1 MRRAQPTDAVKASH
15 NVRVFHASARQQ
27 QGAAAHLR
35 GQRPTKAWKTGRRAE
50 PETIIPEETKAGTE
64 GNASGSGPDRT
75 GFENPT
81 GREGED
87 EKGGSRHSG
96 KTGTVKIRKTG
107 ERFSNELEDE
117 QAAGPDGRNGKPRI
131 AGSLARGALAAG
143 RTALGHN
150 RGNRDEGESSL
161 ESRSRSEAGR
171 AIANAAGRA
180 IYDKGHAA
188 RATGKPAGKAVGK
201 AAKSVASTNKAA
213 HTAGSTAARSVQ
225 AVYRRSVRTF
235 ESARTMA
242 TTAVAALT
250 TTPVLAGMLAVAMIA
265 ALMLSLLM
273 PATATATCGYGSVK
287 VPDQAQPWV
296 DEAATSS
303 GLDKPLIAAIM
314 SQESGFRPDAYAD
327 DSNGGTWGL
336 MQMNRSVWRG
346 MHPQGA
352 DRTPPEG
359 ITDPMTHAHYGGI
372 YLKNRMQGVKALK
385 ASHPDAAF
393 AQLSDEDALVIAHN
407 AGEGNLMRYPNIPQS
422 TQKYLENVHRMTG
435 GGESCNVDEGA
446 TVGRLSPPLVMNSDG
461 YHVNVEATGTDQ
473 SSATYERFQC
483 TWWAF
488 IRRRQ
493 IGKPVD
499 PYMGNGGFWAD
510 KARSLGMSVGG
521 GPRPG
526 DAISF
531 RPGVHG
537 SSPAYGHVAIVE
549 QVNDD
554 GSIIISQSG
563 TGWMAVVIETITAQ
577 QLQDMGDGVVFI
589 H

>member
-1 MRRAQPTDAVKASH
+1 MRRAQPTGAVKASR
-15 NVRVFHASARQQ
+15 NVRVFHASAQQQ

-35 GQRPTKAWKTGRRAE
+35 GQHPTKARKTGMKAQ
-50 PETIIPEETKAGTE
+50 PETVIPEETTAGTE
-64 GNASGSGPDRT
+64 SNASGSGPGDT
-75 GFENPT
+75 GLADHA
-81 GREGED
+81 GRETED
-87 EKGGSRHSG
+87 GSKVRKNA
-96 KTGTVKIRKTG
+96 KTGKIRKIG
-107 ERFSNELEDE
+107 ERFSDKPKYTE
-117 QAAGPDGRNGKPRI
+117 ADGANNRKGRLRI
-131 AGSLARGALAAG
+131 TGSLARSVLAAG
-143 RTALGHN
+143 RTTIGWN
-150 RGNRDEGESSL
+150 EGSRNDGEESL
-161 ESRSRSEAGR
+161 ESRSRSEAGH
-171 AIANAAGRA
+171 AIATAAGKT
-180 IYDKGHAA
+180 IYSNGYAA
-188 RATGKPAGKAVGK
+188 RNIGKSAGKTAGK
-201 AAKSVASTNKAA
+201 AAKSVASTSKTV
-213 HTAGSTAARSVQ
+213 HTAGSTIARSVQ
-225 AVYRRSVRTF
+225 TVYRSAARTF
-235 ESARTMA
+235 ESVKTMA
-242 TTAVAALT
+242 ATAVAALT
-250 TTPVLAGMLAVAMIA
+250 TAPVLAGVLTVAMIA

-273 PATATATCGYGSVK
+273 PATATASCGYGSVK

-296 DEAATSS
+296 DEAATTS

-336 MQMNRSVWRG
+336 LQMNRSVWRG
-346 MHPQGA
+346 VHPQGA
-352 DRTPPEG
+352 DQTPPEG

-372 YLKNRMQGVKALK
+372 YLKNRMNGVKDLK

-393 AQLSDEDALVIAHN
+393 AQLSDEDALIVAHN
-407 AGEGNLMRYPNIPQS
+407 AGEGNLMKYPNIPQT

-435 GGESCNVDEGA
+435 GGQSCNVDEGA

-510 KARSLGMSVGG
+510 KATSLGMSVGG

-563 TGWMAVVIETITAQ
+563 TGWMTVVIETISAQ
-577 QLQDMGDGVVFI
+577 QLQAMGDGVVFI

>member
-1 MRRAQPTDAVKASH
+1 MRRAQPTGAVKASR
-15 NVRVFHASARQQ
+15 NVRVFHASAQQQ

-35 GQRPTKAWKTGRRAE
+35 GQHPTKARKTGMKAE
-50 PETIIPEETKAGTE
+50 PETVIPEETTAGTE
-64 GNASGSGPDRT
+64 SNASGSGPNDT
-75 GFENPT
+75 GLADHA
-81 GREGED
+81 GRED
-87 EKGGSRHSG
+87 A
-96 KTGTVKIRKTG
+96 KTGKIRKIG
-107 ERFSNELEDE
+107 GRFSNKPKYTE
-117 QAAGPDGRNGKPRI
+117 ADGANKRKGKLRI
-131 AGSLARGALAAG
+131 TGSLARGALAAG
-143 RTALGHN
+143 RTAIGRN
-150 RGNRDEGESSL
+150 GGSRNDGEESL
-161 ESRSRSEAGR
+161 ESRSRSEAGH
-171 AIANAAGRA
+171 AIATAAGKT
-180 IYDKGHAA
+180 IYGKGHSAK
-188 RATGKPAGKAVGK
+188 TIGKPAGRTAGK
-201 AAKSVASTNKAA
+201 AAKSVASTNKAV
-213 HTAGSTAARSVQ
+213 HTAGLTAARSAQ
-225 AVYRRSVRTF
+225 TVYRRAVQTF
-235 ESARTMA
+235 ESVKTMA
-242 TTAVAALT
+242 ATAVAALT
-250 TTPVLAGMLAVAMIA
+250 TAPVLAGVLAVAMIA

-273 PATATATCGYGSVK
+273 PATATASCGYGSVK

-296 DEAATSS
+296 DEAATAS

-336 MQMNRSVWRG
+336 LQMNRSVWRG
-346 MHPQGA
+346 VHPQGA
-352 DRTPPEG
+352 DQTPPEG

-372 YLKNRMQGVKALK
+372 YLKNRMNGVKALK
-385 ASHPDAAF
+385 ASHLGAAF
-393 AQLSDEDALVIAHN
+393 AQLSDEDALIVAHN
-407 AGEGNLMRYPNIPQS
+407 AGEGNLMNYPDIPQS
-422 TQKYLENVHRMTG
+422 TRKYLENVHRMTG
-435 GGESCNVDEGA
+435 GGQSCNVDEGA
-446 TVGRLSPPLVMNSDG
+446 TVGKLSPPLVMNSDG

-499 PYMGNGGFWAD
+499 LYMGNGGFWAD
-510 KARSLGMSVGG
+510 KARSLGMGVGG

-577 QLQDMGDGVVFI
+577 QLQAMGDGVVFI

>member
-1 MRRAQPTDAVKASH
+1 M
-15 NVRVFHASARQQ
+15 
-27 QGAAAHLR
+27 
-35 GQRPTKAWKTGRRAE
+35 
-50 PETIIPEETKAGTE
+50 KAGTE
-64 GNASGSGPDRT
+64 GNASGSGPGDT
-75 GFENPT
+75 GLADHAGRKTEDGSK
-81 GREGED
+81 GRENA
-87 EKGGSRHSG
+87 
-96 KTGTVKIRKTG
+96 KTDKTRKAG
-107 ERFSNELEDE
+107 DRFSDKLKDTE
-117 QAAGPDGRNGKPRI
+117 ADGTNRRNRKLRI
-131 AGSLARGALAAG
+131 TDSLTRGALANSRTEMG
-143 RTALGHN
+143 RN
-150 RGNRDEGESSL
+150 EGNRNDGEDAF
-161 ESRSRSEAGR
+161 ESRSRSEAGH
-171 AIANAAGRA
+171 AIATAAGKT
-180 IYDKGHAA
+180 IYNKGHSV
-188 RATGKPAGKAVGK
+188 RNIGKPAGSTAGK
-201 AAKSVASTNKAA
+201 ASKSVASTNNAV
-213 HTAGSTAARSVQ
+213 HTAGSTAVRSVQ
-225 AVYRRSVRTF
+225 AIYRRAVQTF
-235 ESARTMA
+235 ESVKTMA
-242 TTAVAALT
+242 ATAVAALT
-250 TTPVLAGMLAVAMIA
+250 TAPVLAGVLAVAMIA

-273 PATATATCGYGSVK
+273 PATATASCGYGSVK

-296 DEAATSS
+296 DEAATAS

-336 MQMNRSVWRG
+336 LQMNRSVWRG
-346 MHPQGA
+346 VHPQGA
-352 DRTPPEG
+352 DQTPPEG
-359 ITDPMTHAHYGGI
+359 ITDPMTHAHYGGT
-372 YLKNRMQGVKALK
+372 YLKNRMNGVKDLK
-385 ASHPDAAF
+385 ASHPGAAF
-393 AQLSDEDALVIAHN
+393 AQLSDEDALIIAHN
-407 AGEGNLMRYPNIPQS
+407 AGEGNLMKYPSIPQS

-435 GGESCNVDEGA
+435 GGQSCNVDEGA

-510 KARSLGMSVGG
+510 KARSLGMSVGE

-563 TGWMAVVIETITAQ
+563 TGWMAVVIETITVQ
-577 QLQDMGDGVVFI
+577 QLQAMGDGVIFI

>member
-1 MRRAQPTDAVKASH
+1 MRRAQPTGAVKVSQ

-27 QGAAAHLR
+27 QGAADHLR
-35 GQRPTKAWKTGRRAE
+35 GQDPMKAQKTGRQAE
-50 PETIIPEETKAGTE
+50 PETIIPEETNAGTE
-64 GNASGSGPDRT
+64 SNASGSGPGDT
-75 GFENPT
+75 GLEDHA
-81 GREGED
+81 GRKTED
-87 EKGGSRHSG
+87 GSKVGKDVKTG
-96 KTGTVKIRKTG
+96 KTS
-107 ERFSNELEDE
+107 ERFSDE
-117 QAAGPDGRNGKPRI
+117 PKDTETDGANRRTRKLRI
-131 AGSLARGALAAG
+131 TGSLTRGTLAAS
-143 RTALGHN
+143 RTAIGQN
-150 RGNRDEGESSL
+150 KGDWNDREDAF
-161 ESRSRSEAGR
+161 ESRSRSEAGHV
-171 AIANAAGRA
+171 IATAAGRA
-180 IYDKGHAA
+180 VYNKGHSV
-188 RATGKPAGKAVGK
+188 RNVGK
-201 AAKSVASTNKAA
+201 SARKTTEKATKSVASTNKAI

-225 AVYRRSVRTF
+225 TVYRSAAQTF
-235 ESARTMA
+235 ESVKTMA
-242 TTAVAALT
+242 ATAVATLT
-250 TTPVLAGMLAVAMIA
+250 TAPVLAGVLAVAMIA

-273 PATATATCGYGSVK
+273 PAAATASCGYDSVK

-296 DEAATSS
+296 DEAATAS

-336 MQMNRSVWRG
+336 LQMNRSVWRG
-346 MHPQGA
+346 VHPQGA
-352 DRTPPEG
+352 DQTPPEG

-372 YLKNRMQGVKALK
+372 YLKNRMQGVKTLK
-385 ASHPDAAF
+385 ASHPGAAF
-393 AQLSDEDALVIAHN
+393 AQLSDEDALIIAHN
-407 AGEGNLMRYPNIPQS
+407 AGEGNLMNYPDIPQS
-422 TQKYLENVHRMTG
+422 TRKYLENVHRMTG
-435 GGESCNVDEGA
+435 GGQSCNVDEGA
-446 TVGRLSPPLVMNSDG
+446 TFGKLSPPLVMNSDG

-510 KARSLGMSVGG
+510 KARNLGMSVGG

-577 QLQDMGDGVVFI
+577 QLKAMGDGAVFI